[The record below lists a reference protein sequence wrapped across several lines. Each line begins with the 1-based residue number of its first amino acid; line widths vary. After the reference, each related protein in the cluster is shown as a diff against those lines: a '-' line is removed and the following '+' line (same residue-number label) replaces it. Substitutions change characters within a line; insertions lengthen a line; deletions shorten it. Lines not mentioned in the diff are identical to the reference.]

1 MSDPAKRVQGRAMFE
16 KVMGFAP
23 PRLEGDLFLD
33 ATTDHLFADVW
44 ARAGLGVRERRLV
57 TLTVLACLGNEP
69 TLRLHLGAALK
80 SGDLTD
86 AELDE
91 LVLHVAHYAGWPCA
105 AVASGVLR
113 ALRAERAKPREGD
126 PR

>member
-1 MSDPAKRVQGRAMFE
+1 MSEGAKRSQGRAMFE

-23 PRLEGDLFLD
+23 PRLEGDLFLET
-33 ATTDHLFADVW
+33 TTDHLFADVW
-44 ARAGLGVRERRLV
+44 ARPGLGVRERRLV
-57 TLTVLACLGNEP
+57 TLTVLACLGHEP
-69 TLRLHLGAALK
+69 TLRLHLGAARK

-113 ALRAERAKPREGD
+113 ALRAEPAKP
-126 PR
+126 

>member
-1 MSDPAKRVQGRAMFE
+1 MSDAHKREQGRAMFE

-33 ATTDHLFADVW
+33 VTTDHLFAELW
-44 ARAGLGVRERRLV
+44 ARPGLGVRERRLV
-57 TLTVLACLGNEP
+57 TLTVLAVLGHEP
-69 TLRLHLGAALK
+69 TLRLHLGAARK
-80 SGDLTD
+80 SGDLSD

-91 LVLHVAHYAGWPCA
+91 LVLHVAHYAGWPAA

-113 ALRAERAKPREGD
+113 QIRSEPAKP
-126 PR
+126 